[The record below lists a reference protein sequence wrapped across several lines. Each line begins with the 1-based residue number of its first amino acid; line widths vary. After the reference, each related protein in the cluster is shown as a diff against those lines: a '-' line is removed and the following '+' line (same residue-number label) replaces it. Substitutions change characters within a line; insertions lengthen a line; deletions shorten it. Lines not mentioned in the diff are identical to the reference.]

1 MLMQPKIDSS
11 FIPLRYIGTM
21 KTNGGANM
29 NRNDM
34 ILKVMGY
41 SRQHK
46 KQAIIARVIF
56 FFIAVCLVF
65 ELGQNVGEVVYYLTH

>member
-1 MLMQPKIDSS
+1 
-11 FIPLRYIGTM
+11 
-21 KTNGGANM
+21 M

-41 SRQHK
+41 FRQHK